1 MATSEGTA
9 RHGMR
14 RHVEVNATI
23 ARPVDQV
30 FAYLVDPMR
39 WHEFV
44 PACVF
49 RRQIGDQPPR
59 IGTRWMA
66 TDRIGPFR
74 FHFVDELAELEPN
87 HRVVWLSSAPW
98 NSRVEYVCT
107 PADGSTDIEA
117 TYEGDISGFLRLLT
131 GWAPPAVVRW
141 ILSQDFRRLSQ
152 LLERDA
158 AAASRWQRGYQ
169 PHLAIEEA
177 FLAMAVDHPDDVTRS

>member
-1 MATSEGTA
+1 
-9 RHGMR
+9 MR
-14 RHVEVNATI
+14 RQVEVHATI
-23 ARPVDQV
+23 AHPVDHV
-30 FAYLVDPMR
+30 FPYLVDPLC

-59 IGTRWMA
+59 VGTRWMA

-87 HRVVWLSSAPW
+87 RRVVWLSSAPW

-107 PADGSTDIEA
+107 PAGDNTDIEA
-117 TYEGDISGFLRLLT
+117 RYEGDISGFLRLLT

-141 ILSQDFRRLSQ
+141 ILSQDFRRLDQ
-152 LLERDA
+152 RLGRGATTLG
-158 AAASRWQRGYQ
+158 RWQRGY
-169 PHLAIEEA
+169 HSDLAVEDG
-177 FLAMAVDHPDDVTRS
+177 FVAMAVDRGDDMTSS